1 VLGAVPTLVLALGG
15 AHDKTAPPAASSPA
29 RGSAKGTSTA
39 TPAPSSTPAREGR
52 ETTTSKSKPAAS
64 ATRGEHADHSE
75 HGAPSPGHG
84 AATTKGAPEPVS
96 PPLSSWSG
104 HATVLPVL
112 ASVGRVRVEAARDHT
127 VVIEDIQLPAGE
139 WRPGGAEFYVAFGA
153 PGTPLAVDARLVPG
167 PESSGDARPED
178 AGEALTV
185 ETAVRRGPRAVP
197 LLGKAQMAGVVVRAT
212 DGQLRR
218 AYGSGADLAILR
230 VRSLLAAITPDP
242 DGARGVV
249 VRLGAPGGLPLTLSR
264 VQLVALEAPGW
275 VTRAEAALCGP
286 DADPWPLALTVLPK
300 GAAPPAGA
308 RGAIPPELAV
318 RHASD
323 DLCVRW
329 WSQ

>member
-1 VLGAVPTLVLALGG
+1 
-15 AHDKTAPPAASSPA
+15 
-29 RGSAKGTSTA
+29 
-39 TPAPSSTPAREGR
+39 
-52 ETTTSKSKPAAS
+52 
-64 ATRGEHADHSE
+64 
-75 HGAPSPGHG
+75 
-84 AATTKGAPEPVS
+84 
-96 PPLSSWSG
+96 
-104 HATVLPVL
+104 VLPVL

-127 VVIEDIQLPAGE
+127 VVVEDIHLPAGE

-167 PESSGDARPED
+167 PESSGETRAED

-185 ETAVRRGPRAVP
+185 EPAVRRGPRAVA

-218 AYGSGADLAILR
+218 AYASSDLVVLR
-230 VRSLLAAITPDP
+230 IRSLLPAIAPDP

-264 VQLVALEAPGW
+264 VQLVALESPGW
-275 VTRAEAALCGP
+275 ITRAQASLCGP
-286 DADPWPLALTVLPK
+286 DADTWPLTVTVLPK
-300 GAAPPAGA
+300 AAAPAAEP
-308 RGAIPPELAV
+308 RNAIPPDLSV